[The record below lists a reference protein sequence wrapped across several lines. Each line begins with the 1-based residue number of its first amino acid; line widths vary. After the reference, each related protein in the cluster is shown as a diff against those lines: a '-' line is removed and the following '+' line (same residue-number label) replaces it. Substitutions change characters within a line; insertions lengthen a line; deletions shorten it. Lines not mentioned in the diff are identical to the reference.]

1 MQASILKNMGFG
13 QSPCSPM
20 QDNSSY
26 IEQRTPP
33 ALAVGVCHALITI

>member
-13 QSPCSPM
+13 QSPCSLM
-20 QDNSSY
+20 QFNRTY

-33 ALAVGVCHALITI
+33 ALAVGVCQALITI